1 MRGSSF
7 WLVLFRFVSLL
18 SKRGLVTASA
28 APFNLVRPSPVG
40 LSNHIHPKVFP
51 YQSICEER
59 S

>member
-18 SKRGLVTASA
+18 SQCGLVTAA